1 MSNCDADLAN
11 NRYGSLS
18 WRAAY
23 VRRLDGVLIDVLV
36 FAVLDL
42 RLARAAAR
50 LSLSGTTPETSIVH
64 TIGCGPDAALS
75 RIARARE

>member
-11 NRYGSLS
+11 SRDGSLS
-18 WRAAY
+18 WRAAS
-23 VRRLDGVLIDVLV
+23 VRHLDGALIDFLV

-64 TIGCGPDAALS
+64 KIGCVSTPG
-75 RIARARE
+75 

>member
-1 MSNCDADLAN
+1 MPMPS
-11 NRYGSLS
+11 RQ
-18 WRAAY
+18 
-23 VRRLDGVLIDVLV
+23 VRCFDGGVIDFLV

-50 LSLSGTTPETSIVH
+50 LSLSGTTPETSILH
-64 TIGCGPDAALS
+64 TIGCGPVAALS

>member
-11 NRYGSLS
+11 NRDGSLS
-18 WRAAY
+18 WRAAS
-23 VRRLDGVLIDVLV
+23 VRRLGGALIDVLV

-64 TIGCGPDAALS
+64 TIGCGPVAALS
-75 RIARARE
+75 RIACARE